1 MAPKRKSNNKTAPKA
16 VFVDRGSEYK
26 VYGNKVKVNETKWIK
41 LRKSK

>member
-1 MAPKRKSNNKTAPKA
+1 MVTKRKTTNKKAPKA

-41 LRKSK
+41 LKKQ